1 MTPQIPAHVPPE
13 LVVDFDRFSS
23 PVLQRCPH
31 RGVAD
36 LFKNSPDI
44 FYTTGD
50 RGHWVVAS
58 ATLARDM
65 LRQPDKF
72 SSDPVHNPANARKP
86 PTLPNQSDP
95 PLHTELRRIINPFFS
110 SAGVQKLENNVRQL
124 AGELIDEVSG
134 RGHCEF
140 LAEIAQRFPV
150 QLFMQMADAPMA
162 DRELLVAKVDRF
174 TRAPDIQERLAALG
188 ELGDYLK
195 GLISARERAPGDDLV
210 SLAVHGTVHG
220 RGLTD
225 DEKLGMVNLLFL
237 GGLDTV
243 AAMLSFIMAYLGQQP
258 QQYQRLVNDPQLIGN
273 AIEELMRVHGVAGM
287 ERGVTAD
294 MTYAG
299 VQFKA
304 KDRLVF
310 LPHVYGLDE
319 QLVDDPFRVDFDRP
333 ISSHLVFGSGP
344 HRCVGS
350 HLARLEMKVF
360 IEEWVRRI
368 PAFSV
373 DAEGELPTRG
383 GLVWSPVKVP
393 MVWPSAVTVAPAN
406 QAGVPA

>member
-1 MTPQIPAHVPPE
+1 MTPQIPDHVPPE
-13 LVVDFDRFSS
+13 RVVEFDRFTS
-23 PVLQRCPH
+23 PELQRCPH
-31 RGVAD
+31 QGVST
-36 LFKNSPDI
+36 LFRNSPDI
-44 FYTTGD
+44 FYATGD

-58 ATLARDM
+58 ATVARDM

-86 PTLPNQSDP
+86 PTLPNQTDP

-110 SAGVQKLENNVRQL
+110 PAGVQKMEDGVRQL
-124 AGELIDEVSG
+124 AGELIDGVAAGG
-134 RGHCEF
+134 RCEF
-140 LAEIAQRFPV
+140 VREIAQQFPV
-150 QLFMQMADAPMA
+150 QLFMRMANAPMD
-162 DRELLVAKVDRF
+162 DRDTLVAKVDGF
-174 TRAPDIQERLAALG
+174 TRAPDIQQRLAALG

-195 GLISARERAPGDDLV
+195 HMITERERTPGDDLV
-210 SLAVHGTVHG
+210 SLAIHGTVQG

-225 DEKLGMVNLLFL
+225 DEKQGMVNLLFL

-243 AAMLSFIMAYLGQQP
+243 AAMLSFIMAYLGQHP
-258 QQYQRLVNDPQLIGN
+258 AQYRRLVDDPSLIGN

-294 MTYAG
+294 MEYAG

-304 KDRLVF
+304 CDRLVF
-310 LPHVYGLDE
+310 MPHVYGLDP
-319 QLVDDPFRVDFDRP
+319 QMVDDPMRVDFDRP
-333 ISSHLVFGSGP
+333 VSSHLVFGSGP

-368 PAFSV
+368 PVFSV
-373 DAEGELPTRG
+373 DTQGDLPTRG
-383 GLVWSPVKVP
+383 GLVWSPVAVP
-393 MVWPSAVTVAPAN
+393 LVWPGAMSVNPAN
-406 QAGVPA
+406 PGDRV

>member
-1 MTPQIPAHVPPE
+1 MATPIPPHVPPE
-13 LVVDFDRFSS
+13 RVVEFDRFTS

-31 RGVAD
+31 RGVTE

-44 FYTTGD
+44 FYATGD

-58 ATLARDM
+58 ATVARDM

-110 SAGVQKLENNVRQL
+110 PAGVQKMEHNVRQM
-124 AGELIDEVSG
+124 AGALIDEVAA

-140 LAEIAQRFPV
+140 VHEIAQRFPV
-150 QLFMQMADAPMA
+150 QLFMRMANAPMQ
-162 DRELLVAKVDRF
+162 DREMLVAKVDRF

-195 GLISARERAPGDDLV
+195 GLIAEREHTPGDDLV
-210 SLAVHGTVHG
+210 SLAIHGQVHG

-243 AAMLSFIMAYLGQQP
+243 AAMLSFIMAYLGQHP
-258 QQYQRLVNDPQLIGN
+258 DQYQRLTSDPALIGN

-294 MTYAG
+294 MEYAG

-304 KDRLVF
+304 RDRLVF

-319 QLVDDPFRVDFDRP
+319 ALVDDPFRVDFDRP
-333 ISSHLVFGSGP
+333 VSSHLVFGSGP

-373 DAEGELPTRG
+373 DAAGDLPTRG
-383 GLVWSPVKVP
+383 GLVWSPVAVP
-393 MVWPSAVTVAPAN
+393 LVWPGAVPAN
-406 QAGVPA
+406 QSDQGVAA

>member
-1 MTPQIPAHVPPE
+1 MATPIPPHVPPE
-13 LVVDFDRFSS
+13 RVVEFDRFTS

-31 RGVAD
+31 RGVTE

-44 FYTTGD
+44 FYATGD

-58 ATLARDM
+58 ATVARDM

-110 SAGVQKLENNVRQL
+110 PAGVQKMEHNVRQM
-124 AGELIDEVSG
+124 AGALIDEVAA

-140 LAEIAQRFPV
+140 VHEIAQRFPV
-150 QLFMQMADAPMA
+150 QLFMRMANAPMQ
-162 DRELLVAKVDRF
+162 DREMLVAKVDRF

-195 GLISARERAPGDDLV
+195 GMIAEREHTPGDDLV
-210 SLAVHGTVHG
+210 SLAIHGQVHG

-243 AAMLSFIMAYLGQQP
+243 AAMLSFIMAYLGQHP
-258 QQYQRLVNDPQLIGN
+258 DQYQRLTNDPALIGN

-294 MTYAG
+294 MEYAG

-304 KDRLVF
+304 RDRLVF

-319 QLVDDPFRVDFDRP
+319 ALVDDPFRVDFDRP
-333 ISSHLVFGSGP
+333 VSSHLVFGSGP

-373 DAEGELPTRG
+373 DAAGDLPTRG
-383 GLVWSPVKVP
+383 GLVWSPVAVP
-393 MVWPSAVTVAPAN
+393 LVWPGAVPAN
-406 QAGVPA
+406 QSDQGVAA

>member
-1 MTPQIPAHVPPE
+1 
-13 LVVDFDRFSS
+13 
-23 PVLQRCPH
+23 
-31 RGVAD
+31 
-36 LFKNSPDI
+36 
-44 FYTTGD
+44 
-50 RGHWVVAS
+50 
-58 ATLARDM
+58 
-65 LRQPDKF
+65 
-72 SSDPVHNPANARKP
+72 
-86 PTLPNQSDP
+86 
-95 PLHTELRRIINPFFS
+95 
-110 SAGVQKLENNVRQL
+110 
-124 AGELIDEVSG
+124 
-134 RGHCEF
+134 
-140 LAEIAQRFPV
+140 
-150 QLFMQMADAPMA
+150 MQMADAPMA

-368 PAFSV
+368 PAFSL